1 MAIRKQKKG
10 TQTSESSFGQ
20 RVASARRERGLTQG
34 ELADK
39 TGVHISH
46 IQRIEANNS
55 QPTVD
60 VLKRLAEAL
69 EVSLDLLVFERASE
83 VATRQM
89 VDRELV
95 AQFAAIEDFND
106 TDKQAIKT
114 ILAAMIVKQ
123 RVEAAVR

>member
-46 IQRIEANNS
+46 IQRIEAGTS

-60 VLKRLAEAL
+60 VLKRVAEAL
-69 EVSLDLLVFERASE
+69 GVSIDHLVLDRASE
-83 VATRQM
+83 VAAQRLT
-89 VDRELV
+89 DRELV
-95 AQFAAIEDFND
+95 EQFAAIEDFND

-114 ILAAMIVKQ
+114 VLAAMIVKQ